1 MYLKELSDKV
11 WTTKNARFMA
21 AKRMHRRHVSS
32 MVAVALLSASV
43 IAVNLLALLNI
54 NDGMKTM
61 ITIITVVL
69 SVFALV
75 MSLIITFL
83 RYESHENNYHQC
95 GIELDQLNQ
104 RLKIRI
110 DELSKG
116 QQNVASIQSPTADN
130 TKYLDE
136 YSGILK
142 KFNLNHSEL
151 DFLYSSMLSDE
162 SKKQGVFKRI
172 WCWFRWNVWDVNIL
186 YWLIAIIPVAVVIL
200 AYLNIPIVVAK

>member
-1 MYLKELSDKV
+1 MYLKELSDKI

-32 MVAVALLSASV
+32 TVSMALLSASV
-43 IAVNLLALLNI
+43 IAVNLLAFLNI
-54 NDGMKTM
+54 SEAQKTM
-61 ITIITVVL
+61 ITIVTVVL

-75 MSLIITFL
+75 MSLIITLL

-110 DELSKG
+110 EELTKG
-116 QQNVASIQSPTADN
+116 QPKVDEIQSPTEDN

-151 DFLYSSMLSDE
+151 DFLYSSMLSVK
-162 SKKQGVFKRI
+162 SKQQGMFKRI

-186 YWLIAIIPVAVVIL
+186 YWLIAVV
-200 AYLNIPIVVAK
+200 PIVIVVLFLIKSAI